1 MGRLGN
7 VNYHDNHWKNK
18 VCHSYV
24 ISINSSQKGRA
35 RKISHP
41 VIHDS
46 YKIPGKSTANQIKK
60 KNLNLSEGQAEAQ
73 CFFEP

>member
-1 MGRLGN
+1 MITIGKIKY
-7 VNYHDNHWKNK
+7 VI
-18 VCHSYV
+18 V

-41 VIHDS
+41 VIRDS

-60 KNLNLSEGQAEAQ
+60 KFKLRLVRRAS
-73 CFFEP
+73 